1 MWHQQ
6 LSLQQ
11 ASLPPDIKG
20 RWVWGCSRDFRSK
33 SPHLVTVTLYSNNL
47 GPLNRAF
54 VFVLVSADFYTFLL
68 CVYSELHIFCSVPR
82 QFICLWLIMAIINFI
97 SSMAFCGLQLWS
109 KRRQAPRSLCIP
121 STKRSWSVSS
131 LIYSKPSDK
140 PPISPCHH
148 SSGFTLFLLVY
159 EIEILPVTVQQE
171 GVLG

>member
-54 VFVLVSADFYTFLL
+54 VLSWYQLISIPSLTLCIFWTAYLLL
-68 CVYSELHIFCSVPR
+68 CPPSVYLPMAHYGHHKFHLLHGI
-82 QFICLWLIMAIINFI
+82 LWASALIKEKTSTSF
-97 SSMAFCGLQLWS
+97 S
-109 KRRQAPRSLCIP
+109 CIP

-131 LIYSKPSDK
+131 LIYSKPSDSS
-140 PPISPCHH
+140 PISPCHR

-159 EIEILPVTVQQE
+159 EIEILPVTVQRE
-171 GVLG
+171 GV